1 MNIYHYDAE
10 TLDYVGESIADL
22 SPLEPG
28 VWLIPAHATTVTPK
42 VKPKE
47 GEVLVFENG
56 VWLTKVVEEPIVEE
70 VEDHML
76 PYQRS
81 RWANYPT
88 LGDQLD
94 ALYHAGVF
102 PEEMTAQIKAVK
114 DLYPKPIE
122 GSVE

>member
-10 TLDYVGESIADL
+10 TLEYVGESIADP

-28 VWLIPAHATTVTPK
+28 VWLIPAHATIIMPEAE
-42 VKPKE
+42 PNE
-47 GEVLVFENG
+47 DEVLVFEDD
-56 VWLTKVVEEPIVEE
+56 VWLVKVKEEPIVEE
-70 VEDHML
+70 VEDYML
-76 PYQRS
+76 PYQRN

-114 DLYPKPIE
+114 DLYPKPTE
-122 GSVE
+122 GGV

>member
-10 TLDYVGESIADL
+10 TLEYVGESIADA

-28 VWLIPAHATTVTPK
+28 VWLIPAHATIIMPETEPNENEVLIFEDDVWLVK
-42 VKPKE
+42 VK
-47 GEVLVFENG
+47 
-56 VWLTKVVEEPIVEE
+56 EEPIVEE
-70 VEDHML
+70 VEDYML
-76 PYQRS
+76 PYQRN

-102 PEEMTAQIKAVK
+102 PEEMAAQIKAVK
-114 DLYPKPIE
+114 DLYPKPTE
-122 GSVE
+122 GGV

>member
-1 MNIYHYDAE
+1 MNIYHYDPE
-10 TLDYVGESIADL
+10 TLEYISDGTADP

-28 VWLIPAHATTVTPK
+28 VWLIPANATITAPDLEAA
-42 VKPKE
+42 E
-47 GEVLVFENG
+47 GEVLVFEG
-56 VWLTKVVEEPIVEE
+56 DVWITKIKEEPIVEE
-70 VEDHML
+70 VEDYML

-102 PEEMTAQIKAVK
+102 PEEMAAQIKAVK

-122 GSVE
+122 GGA

>member
-10 TLDYVGESIADL
+10 TLEYIGVGMADP
-22 SPLEPG
+22 SPREPD
-28 VWLIPAHATTVTPK
+28 VWLIPAHATIIAPDVEPN
-42 VKPKE
+42 E
-47 GEVLVFENG
+47 EEVLVFEEG
-56 VWLTKVVEEPIVEE
+56 VWVTKVKEEPVVEE

-76 PYQRS
+76 PYQRN

-102 PEEMTAQIKAVK
+102 PEEMAAQIKAVK

-122 GSVE
+122 GGVE